1 MLKRYVV
8 KCKKRPIQIKHSQ
21 KNIKKV
27 FKKQNQNKKAEKTEK
42 HIKTFFSINN
52 KLKTFCICYN
62 FVELKNSRELQ
73 MGQCASKRYS
83 NSSKMESKKSIKE
96 VVSSSKKV
104 WMMVKIEEF
113 EALQNSSSELQK
125 NIDKLRGQFLCQS
138 TLLKEIIDDILKLQ
152 TNENKELKQ
161 RIQQLETAFA
171 ASASALAQ
179 SSSTMA
185 VTTVAA
191 LASDNTEHFV

>member
-1 MLKRYVV
+1 
-8 KCKKRPIQIKHSQ
+8 
-21 KNIKKV
+21 
-27 FKKQNQNKKAEKTEK
+27 
-42 HIKTFFSINN
+42 
-52 KLKTFCICYN
+52 
-62 FVELKNSRELQ
+62 
-73 MGQCASKRYS
+73 MGQCASKRA
-83 NSSKMESKKSIKE
+83 SKQQHEFNKSIKE
-96 VVSSSKKV
+96 VNSSKKV

-161 RIQQLETAFA
+161 RLQQLETAFA

-179 SSSTMA
+179 PSSTSAA

>member
-1 MLKRYVV
+1 
-8 KCKKRPIQIKHSQ
+8 
-21 KNIKKV
+21 
-27 FKKQNQNKKAEKTEK
+27 
-42 HIKTFFSINN
+42 
-52 KLKTFCICYN
+52 
-62 FVELKNSRELQ
+62 
-73 MGQCASKRYS
+73 MGQCASKRA
-83 NSSKMESKKSIKE
+83 SKRQHEFNKSIKE
-96 VVSSSKKV
+96 VNSSKKV

-113 EALQNSSSELQK
+113 EALQNSSSDSQK

-161 RIQQLETAFA
+161 RLQQLETAFA

-179 SSSTMA
+179 PSSTSAA

>member
-1 MLKRYVV
+1 
-8 KCKKRPIQIKHSQ
+8 
-21 KNIKKV
+21 
-27 FKKQNQNKKAEKTEK
+27 
-42 HIKTFFSINN
+42 
-52 KLKTFCICYN
+52 
-62 FVELKNSRELQ
+62 
-73 MGQCASKRYS
+73 MGQCASKRA
-83 NSSKMESKKSIKE
+83 SKRSELNKSIKE
-96 VVSSSKKV
+96 LSSKKV

-113 EALQNSSSELQK
+113 EALQKSALDSQK
-125 NIDKLRGQFLCQS
+125 DIDKMRKQFLCQS

-179 SSSTMA
+179 PSSISAA

-191 LASDNTEHFV
+191 VASVASDKTEHFV

>member
-1 MLKRYVV
+1 
-8 KCKKRPIQIKHSQ
+8 
-21 KNIKKV
+21 
-27 FKKQNQNKKAEKTEK
+27 
-42 HIKTFFSINN
+42 
-52 KLKTFCICYN
+52 
-62 FVELKNSRELQ
+62 
-73 MGQCASKRYS
+73 MGQCASKRA
-83 NSSKMESKKSIKE
+83 SKRPEFNKSIKE
-96 VVSSSKKV
+96 LSSKKV

-113 EALQNSSSELQK
+113 EALQKSALDSQK
-125 NIDKLRGQFLCQS
+125 DIDKMRKQFLCQS

-179 SSSTMA
+179 PSSTMA

-191 LASDNTEHFV
+191 VAADNTEHFV